1 MQVMCFHLMPYAAL
15 DLTKVADDE
24 CLWVTFPNSNY
35 DPQEGIKLYK
45 RYLDELEHGAQCGF
59 HAIGVNEHHQTAFGL
74 MPTPGVFAGALTQ
87 RNLGNA
93 KLGVIGRGLPL
104 LENPLAVAEEYAVID
119 NLTEG
124 KLIAGFVRGIGAEY
138 HTSGVNP
145 SESLDRFHEAH
156 DLILQSWTQEGP
168 SQFHGKYY
176 SYRYVNVWPRPY
188 QKPHPDIW
196 IPSQGSTETIMWAAH
211 PSRKYT
217 YYQTLAPAKVIDK
230 YLGMYKSVVKEY
242 GYEASPNQLGWSV
255 PVYVSDTNEN
265 AINEARPHIEAFINK
280 FLKMPVERLLPAGY
294 TSIASLKGLINAR
307 KATTLGGYQTI
318 ETLMKN
324 QMFICGSP
332 DQVTKFFKKRRKE
345 LGIGHLS
352 ATMHFGTLPHELT
365 MRSIE
370 LFGKQVLPHI
380 V

>member
-24 CLWVTFPNSNY
+24 CLWVTYPNSNY
-35 DPQEGIKLYK
+35 DPQEGSKLYK

-145 SESLDRFHEAH
+145 AESLDRFHEAH

-176 SYRYVNVWPRPY
+176 SHRYVNVWPRPY

-217 YYQTLAPAKVIDK
+217 YYQTLGVKKVIER
-230 YLGMYKSVVKEY
+230 YMAMVKSVAQEY
-242 GYEASPNQLGWSV
+242 GYEATPKQLGWSI

-265 AINEARPHIEAFINK
+265 AIKEGGPHMEAFINR

-294 TSIASLKGLINAR
+294 TSIPSLKNIMNAR
-307 KATTLGGYQTI
+307 KATTLAGYQTA

-332 DQVTKFFKKRRKE
+332 DQVVKYFKKRIPE
-345 LGIGHLS
+345 LGIGNLS
-352 ATMHFGTLPHELT
+352 ATMHFGTLPHEQT

-370 LFGKQVLPHI
+370 LFGKHVIPHL

>member
-24 CLWVTFPNSNY
+24 CLWVTYPNSNY
-35 DPQEGIKLYK
+35 DPKEGSKLYK
-45 RYLDELEHGAQCGF
+45 RYLDELEYGAQCGF

-74 MPTPGVFAGALTQ
+74 MPTPGVLAGALTQ

-145 SESLDRFHEAH
+145 AESLDRFHEAH
-156 DLILQSWTQEGP
+156 DLILQSWTEEGP

-176 SYRYVNVWPRPY
+176 SHRYVNVWPRPY

-217 YYQTLAPAKVIDK
+217 YYQTLALAKVIDK
-230 YLGMYKSVVKEY
+230 YLGMYKSVAKEY

-255 PVYVSDTNEN
+255 PVYVSDTNET

-332 DQVTKFFKKRRKE
+332 DQVTKFFKKRSKE